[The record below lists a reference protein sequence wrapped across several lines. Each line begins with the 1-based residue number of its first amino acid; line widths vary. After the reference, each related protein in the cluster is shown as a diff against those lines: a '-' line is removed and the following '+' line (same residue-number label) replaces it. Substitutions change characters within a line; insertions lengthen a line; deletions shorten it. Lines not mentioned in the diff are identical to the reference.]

1 MSLLAVWPTREAIWD
16 MALMPTIPLIARL
29 VWFAKLPA
37 KSSVLIWF
45 AGIRESVIK
54 NCVHWSRRSNYT
66 CRGRKLV
73 ARWSC

>member
-1 MSLLAVWPTREAIWD
+1 
-16 MALMPTIPLIARL
+16 MAFMPMIPLMAKL
-29 VWFAKLPA
+29 VWLARLPA

-66 CRGRKLV
+66 CMSRKLV
-73 ARWSC
+73 TS